1 MNISQENY
9 ANENNNRAISHQPQM
24 ADSAVIFRLDP
35 EKVVRDIENYL
46 SGGYNITYYDKT
58 TDDYRTKFVKSGNP
72 LLNEEG
78 IQNVLSTIKSVI
90 NHAVVQANFNNKR
103 YEKYLT
109 KLHKRLAF
117 ILMNNKNNYGL
128 KDNST
133 YHSIIQNIMLIVEP
147 FLSRTIDNEERKG
160 LTAMLKETVTT
171 VREKGKSF
179 AGFGGR

>member
-1 MNISQENY
+1 MNVDQEDFV
-9 ANENNNRAISHQPQM
+9 NENNNRAVNHQPQM
-24 ADSAVIFRLDP
+24 TDSAVIFRLDP

-58 TDDYRTKFVKSGNP
+58 TDDYRTKFVESGKP
-72 LLNEEG
+72 LLNKEG

-90 NHAVVQANFNNKR
+90 NHAVVQANFDNKR
-103 YEKYLT
+103 YERYLV

-117 ILMNNKNNYGL
+117 ILMNNKDIYGL

-171 VREKGKSF
+171 VRDKGKRF
-179 AGFGGR
+179 AGFGGK